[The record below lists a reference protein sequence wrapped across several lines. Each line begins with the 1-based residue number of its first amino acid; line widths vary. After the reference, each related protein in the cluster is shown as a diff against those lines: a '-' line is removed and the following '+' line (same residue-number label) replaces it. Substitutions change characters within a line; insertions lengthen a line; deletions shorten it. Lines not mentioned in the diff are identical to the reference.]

1 MLRRH
6 HRPEVPASGFTSP
19 HAVAPTDLLGW
30 AALSLAA
37 DYPAPTGSAMLDMHN
52 QAIGNV
58 QAYLNGRAVA
68 AETDEEKAYLL
79 RLRSDLNFLLVP
91 AGRDA
96 ATEPDGDAGTVK
108 SEAESEAGHYVHCGC
123 DQHGDHGGCAP
134 ACADNFGCTEPD
146 AGAA

>member
-91 AGRDA
+91 AG
-96 ATEPDGDAGTVK
+96 TVK

-134 ACADNFGCTEPD
+134 ARADNFGCTEPD